1 MAIVQLKSGA
11 DAVFENISGGSVLG
25 ENKTSNFIT
34 VGNPITGGTF
44 SNLTFREFLTN
55 TATTKHLGAYN
66 NVDMRLTNAGIVE
79 FDSAATGTVVFTE
92 GPQNDQVV
100 LPFNG
105 GVNRWRVLS
114 NGTVN
119 IVKDNATI
127 YAGVTPNGGLTNY
140 TPPGEPNKVW
150 QRGAKIT
157 QTNYIL
163 IETDLKRV
171 TVNPGGLDYTIAP
184 QSSTNNVQNI
194 IIAESPFIVNI
205 HFPTSGHWG
214 IRSNGTTAYGS
225 GEDPAV
231 FDEASLDRGDTIE
244 VAYVEPGFSMF
255 YQTYIVEDLIYDGV
269 QEITITPAVEPYPS
283 LVSVPSETVI
293 QSIMWNST
301 TELLELVIANVV
313 QDEIVMNRLLTES
326 INNNMATVVAI
337 LHFGSSDI
345 YGSEGAITYFRANTD
360 RVQITTST
368 GLADNSEETLPYFR
382 PTNVVLQEDVED
394 AQRKLGQ
401 GEWLGQSF
409 QPKGLSAE
417 EIFRRFQPALD
428 KISKFVPLNGKE

>member
-1 MAIVQLKSGA
+1 MSSYTPV
-11 DAVFENISGGSVLG
+11 
-25 ENKTSNFIT
+25 
-34 VGNPITGGTF
+34 
-44 SNLTFREFLTN
+44 
-55 TATTKHLGAYN
+55 
-66 NVDMRLTNAGIVE
+66 
-79 FDSAATGTVVFTE
+79 
-92 GPQNDQVV
+92 
-100 LPFNG
+100 
-105 GVNRWRVLS
+105 W
-114 NGTVN
+114 
-119 IVKDNATI
+119 
-127 YAGVTPNGGLTNY
+127 TPNGGQTNY

-150 QRGAKIT
+150 QRGAKLTQT

-205 HFPTSGHWG
+205 HIPTGGHWG
-214 IRSNGTTAYGS
+214 IRSNGTMAYGS
-225 GEDPAV
+225 GEDLAV

-244 VAYVEPGFSMF
+244 VAYVEPGSALF
-255 YQTYIVEDLIYDGV
+255 YQVYTIEDLPYDGV

-283 LVSVPSETVI
+283 LVSVPAGTVVE
-293 QSIMWNST
+293 SIVWRDT

-313 QDEIVMNRLLTES
+313 QDGVVMNRLLTEAIGNS
-326 INNNMATVVAI
+326 METVEAI
-337 LHFGSSDI
+337 LHFSSADI
-345 YGSEGAITYFRANTD
+345 YGSEGSATYFRANTD

-368 GLADNSEETLPYFR
+368 GVADDSEETLPYFR
-382 PTNVVLQEDVED
+382 PTNAFSTSEVKT

-409 QPKGLSAE
+409 DPEELSPEA
-417 EIFRRFQPALD
+417 IFRRFQPALD

>member
-11 DAVFENISGGSVLG
+11 DAAFESISGGSVLG
-25 ENKTSNFIT
+25 VNKTSNFIT
-34 VGNPITGGTF
+34 VDNRITGGTF
-44 SNLTFREFLTN
+44 SNLTFREFPTN

-100 LPFNG
+100 LPFDG
-105 GVNRWRVLS
+105 GNRWIVFS

-119 IVKDNATI
+119 IVKDNVLI
-127 YAGVTPNGGLTNY
+127 YAGVTPNGGPTNY

-150 QRGAKIT
+150 QRGVEINPA
-157 QTNYIL
+157 NYIL

-194 IIAESPFIVNI
+194 IIAELPFIVNI
-205 HFPTSGHWG
+205 HVPTSGHWG

-225 GEDPAV
+225 GEDLAV

-244 VAYVEPGFSMF
+244 VAYVEPGSALF
-255 YQTYIVEDLIYDGV
+255 YQMYTIEDLPYDGV
-269 QEITITPAVEPYPS
+269 QEITITPAVESYPS
-283 LVSVPSETVI
+283 LVSVPAGTVVE
-293 QSIMWNST
+293 SIVWRDT

-313 QDEIVMNRLLTES
+313 QDGVVMNRLLTEAIGNS
-326 INNNMATVVAI
+326 METVEAI
-337 LHFGSSDI
+337 LHFSSADI
-345 YGSEGAITYFRANTD
+345 YGSEGSATYFRANTD

-368 GLADNSEETLPYFR
+368 GVADDSEETLPYFR
-382 PTNVVLQEDVED
+382 PTNAFSTAEVKT

-409 QPKGLSAE
+409 DPEELSPEA
-417 EIFRRFQPALD
+417 IFRRFQPALD